1 MRQFKELNT
10 IVGLVDSMQIQR
22 RTTSLSSQ
30 MKDAFVA
37 EFEIEGN
44 SLVVISVVGDSEG
57 VIGYT
62 NKEAEALNFMEYL
75 GLDADQ
81 FNILMETLDK
91 KGRVLK
97 LNKLKTKDGEYIE
110 TYGTIIRTTT
120 TTLLEI
126 VIPKSEL
133 IDLTQ

>member
-81 FNILMETLDK
+81 FKILMETLDK

-126 VIPKSEL
+126 IIPKSEL
-133 IDLTQ
+133 IDLTK

>member
-10 IVGLVDSMQIQR
+10 IIGLVDSMQIQR
-22 RTTSLSSQ
+22 RTKSLSSQ

-44 SLVVISVVGDSEG
+44 QLVVTSIVGDSIG

-62 NKEAEALNFMEYL
+62 NEEAEALNFMEYL
-75 GLDADQ
+75 GLSADQ
-81 FNILMETLDK
+81 FKILMQTLDK
-91 KGRVLK
+91 NACVIK
-97 LNKLKTKDGEYIE
+97 LNKLKTKDGKFVE
-110 TYGTIIRTTT
+110 TYGTIIKTTT
-120 TTLLEI
+120 TTLQEI

>member
-22 RTTSLSSQ
+22 RTKSLSSQ

-37 EFEIEGN
+37 EFEIEGD
-44 SLVVISVVGDSEG
+44 SLVVVSVVGDSEG

-62 NKEAEALNFMEYL
+62 NEEAEALNFMEYL
-75 GLDADQ
+75 GLSADQ
-81 FNILMETLDK
+81 FKILMETLDK
-91 KGRVLK
+91 NACVIK
-97 LNKLKTKDGEYIE
+97 LNKLKTKDGKFVE
-110 TYGTIIRTTT
+110 TYSTIIRTTT
-120 TTLLEI
+120 TTLQEI
-126 VIPKSEL
+126 VISKSEL